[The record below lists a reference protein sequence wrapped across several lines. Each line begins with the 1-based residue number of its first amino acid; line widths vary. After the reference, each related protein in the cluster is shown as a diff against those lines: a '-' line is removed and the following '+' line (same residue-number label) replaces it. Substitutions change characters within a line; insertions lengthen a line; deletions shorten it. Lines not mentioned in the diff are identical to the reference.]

1 MEKKELHAVDFQT
14 MISHLDNYLKI
25 GAIQDYG
32 PQGLQVEAEKKV
44 IRRIALSVDVAPPII
59 EQSAEWGADM
69 LIVHHGLFWRDVQC
83 LTHGLGQ
90 RVRALLKH
98 DIHLYAAHL
107 PLDAHPEVG
116 NNVVLGQMLGLQNIR
131 WWAMHK
137 GIPLAIVGTLPEPM
151 PLSTLVTQINTQLK
165 TESRLLAH
173 GKPLAHEVA
182 ILSGGGAKYVDEAK
196 AAGADCYLTGESSHA
211 HYWLSA
217 DYAINVIY
225 AGHYA
230 TETVGVKALG
240 AHLAELWGIEA
251 RFFDHPTGM

>member
-1 MEKKELHAVDFQT
+1 MMKEESAEVDFQ
-14 MISHLDNYLKI
+14 MLVNYLNSYLQI
-25 GAIQDYG
+25 NTIQDYG
-32 PQGLQVEAEKKV
+32 PQGLQVEAEKRS
-44 IRRIALSVDVAPPII
+44 IRRVALAVDVAPPII
-59 EQSAEWGADM
+59 EQSAEWGADL
-69 LIVHHGLFWRDVQC
+69 LIVHHGLFWREVQC

-98 DIHLYAAHL
+98 NIHLYAAHL

-116 NNVVLGQMLGLQNIR
+116 NNIVLANMLGLKNIR
-131 WWAMHK
+131 WWAKHH
-137 GIPLAIVGTLPEPM
+137 GVPLAVVGTLPQPM
-151 PLSTLVTQINTQLK
+151 ALPALVALIDEQLI
-165 TESRLLAH
+165 TNARLLAN
-173 GKPLAHEVA
+173 GNTMVQEIA

-196 AAGADCYLTGESSHA
+196 AMGADCYLTGETSHA

-230 TETVGVKALG
+230 TETVGVQALG
-240 AHLAELWGIEA
+240 THLAERWGVEV